1 MKKVLSIL
9 LVLMMLVPMTAIG
22 DETKTLDMFWF
33 TDGQET
39 AAMLGLIAE
48 YEAANPGV
56 MINLIEVPFEDMS
69 KKIMMS
75 ASGGEPPAIV
85 RTTEGITSNCKDA
98 YVDLADYIDNIDEVL
113 AQFMPSI
120 QSYFVQNGK
129 VCALP
134 TDVTA
139 NGLIYNKTAFDKAG
153 VAVPTSPDNI
163 WTWDEFVEDLRIV
176 MEKGDVQYGLV
187 IDNPSHRWSTMLY
200 EFGGR
205 FVSPEGPAFNS
216 PEAIAA
222 INLTK
227 QMFDEDIIPKSTW
240 LGGEDPNS
248 LFRSGQV
255 AAHMSG
261 NWMLTNY
268 RDNIKDFEW
277 GVTYMPI
284 QKNRSSVPGGK
295 QLAVCAGSGVEQEAA
310 DFVKWVTSQEPN
322 KKYCEES
329 LFISP
334 RLDNATLDYSFGSEF
349 FAIFANE
356 LANTVDA
363 AAYDW
368 GFPGLAAAIGTELTY
383 GMYEV
388 MGGSRTAEDLVEAVD
403 ELSAPLFE

>member
-1 MKKVLSIL
+1 MKKLLAIL
-9 LVLMMLVPMTAIG
+9 LVMLFILPAGVLAE
-22 DETKTLDMFWF
+22 DTKTLDMFWF
-33 TDGQET
+33 TDGVET
-39 AAMLGLIAE
+39 ESMKGLIAE
-48 YEAANPGV
+48 YESITPGV
-56 MINLIEVPFEDMS
+56 KINLIEVPFEDMS

-75 ASGGEPPAIV
+75 VSGGEPPALV
-85 RTTEGITSNCKDA
+85 RTTEGITSNCADA
-98 YVDLADYIDNIDEVL
+98 YVDLRDYIPDIDSVL
-113 AQFMPSI
+113 ADFLPSI

-139 NGLIYNKTAFDKAG
+139 NGLIVNLTAFEKAG
-153 VAVPTSPDNI
+153 IQVPTSPDNI

-176 MEKGDVQYGLV
+176 MEKGGVQYGLV
-187 IDNPSHRWSTMLY
+187 IDNPTHRWSTMLY

-205 FVSPEGPAFNS
+205 LVSPEGPAFNS
-216 PEAIAA
+216 PESIAA

-227 QMFDEDIIPKSTW
+227 QLFDEGIIPKSTW
-240 LGGEDPNS
+240 LGGEDPNN
-248 LFRSGQV
+248 LFRSGTV

-268 RDNIKDFEW
+268 NENIKDFEW

-295 QLAVCAGSGVEQEAA
+295 QMAVCAGTGVEQEAA
-310 DFVKWVTSQEPN
+310 DFVRWVTGTEAN
-322 KKYCEES
+322 RKYCEES

-334 RLDNATLDYSFGSEF
+334 RLDNAELNYPFGSEF
-349 FAIFANE
+349 FAVFANE

-363 AAYDW
+363 AAFDW
-368 GFPGLAAAIGTELTY
+368 GFPGLAAAIGVELTN

-388 MGGSRTAEDLVEAVD
+388 VAGDRTAEDLVEAVD
-403 ELSAPLFE
+403 ELSAPLFN

>member
-1 MKKVLSIL
+1 MKKLLAVL
-9 LVLMMLVPMTAIG
+9 LVLALALPVAALA
-22 DETKTLDMFWF
+22 DDVKTLDMFWF
-33 TDGQET
+33 TDGAET
-39 AAMLGLIAE
+39 ASMQGLIAE
-48 YEAANPGV
+48 YEAANPGIK
-56 MINLIEVPFEDMS
+56 INLIEVPFEDMS
-69 KKIMMS
+69 KKIMS
-75 ASGGEPPAIV
+75 AASGGEPPAIV
-85 RTTEGITSNCKDA
+85 RTTEGITSNCSEA
-98 YVDLADYIDNIDEVL
+98 YVDLRDYLDDPDAVL
-113 AQFMPSI
+113 AEFLPSI

-129 VCALP
+129 ICALP

-139 NGLIYNKTAFDKAG
+139 NGLIVNLTAFEKAG
-153 VAVPTSPDNI
+153 IKVPASPDEI
-163 WTWDEFVEDLRIV
+163 WTWDEFVEDLRQIV
-176 MEKGDVQYGLV
+176 ACGAAQYGLV

-205 FVSPEGPAFNS
+205 FVDENGPAFNS
-216 PEAIAA
+216 PESIAA

-227 QMFDEDIIPKSTW
+227 QLFDEGLIPKSTW
-240 LGGEDPNS
+240 LGGEDPNN
-248 LFRSGQV
+248 LFRSGTV

-268 RDNIKDFEW
+268 HENIKDFEW

-295 QLAVCAGSGVEQEAA
+295 QLAVCAGTGVEKEAVAFVRWVTGQEA
-310 DFVKWVTSQEPN
+310 N

-334 RLDNATLDYSFGSEF
+334 RLDNAELNYPFGSEF
-349 FAIFANE
+349 FAVFANE

-363 AAYDW
+363 AAHDW
-368 GFPGLAAAIGTELTY
+368 GFPGLAAAIGSELTN

-388 MGGSRTAEDLVEAVD
+388 IAGNRTAEDLVEAVD